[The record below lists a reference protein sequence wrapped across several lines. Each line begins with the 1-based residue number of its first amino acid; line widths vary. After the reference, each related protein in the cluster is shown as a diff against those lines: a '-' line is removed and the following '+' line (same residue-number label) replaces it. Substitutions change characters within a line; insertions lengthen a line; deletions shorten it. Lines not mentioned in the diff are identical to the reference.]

1 MTTHHAFSFEKP
13 FAFDATND
21 LDAVVLVHALL
32 EAELTALPLN
42 PRLALDERNRL
53 CKFADAQLLERA
65 DGGWSVA
72 QTSLNEASRDDA
84 TATRLATSTPTSRPT
99 VLISTSGSTGTPKLV
114 CLSRRAL
121 EASARANAEHLAM
134 TSADKWLLS
143 LNLAHIGGYS
153 VVTRCL
159 YSGATLVLAR
169 SGLGVEEM
177 IDRVCAEKLTLLSLV
192 PTQLQRIVALP
203 HLPDLSSLRA
213 VLVGGASCPSRLLNE
228 ARRRGLPAL
237 ATYGLSE
244 SAAQVTTQPLSDLNG
259 HDASIDSGIALGQTE
274 LRIVDGV
281 LQLRGPTLFDG
292 YYCPVSPTMMQS
304 EKTADGFFSTGDL
317 GYLTPEGRF
326 VAEGR
331 RQDRIVTGGENVSPL
346 EVENALR
353 LLPEI
358 SDVAVVGLDDDDW
371 GQVVAAAVVR
381 SDGRIDCGPEWFDEL
396 KTLLRLQLASYKCP
410 KRWCCL
416 TELPRLP
423 SGKLARPSIAK
434 HFAP

>member
-1 MTTHHAFSFEKP
+1 
-13 FAFDATND
+13 
-21 LDAVVLVHALL
+21 
-32 EAELTALPLN
+32 
-42 PRLALDERNRL
+42 
-53 CKFADAQLLERA
+53 
-65 DGGWSVA
+65 
-72 QTSLNEASRDDA
+72 
-84 TATRLATSTPTSRPT
+84 
-99 VLISTSGSTGTPKLV
+99 
-114 CLSRRAL
+114 
-121 EASARANAEHLAM
+121 
-134 TSADKWLLS
+134 
-143 LNLAHIGGYS
+143 
-153 VVTRCL
+153 
-159 YSGATLVLAR
+159 
-169 SGLGVEEM
+169 
-177 IDRVCAEKLTLLSLV
+177 
-192 PTQLQRIVALP
+192 
-203 HLPDLSSLRA
+203 
-213 VLVGGASCPSRLLNE
+213 
-228 ARRRGLPAL
+228 
-237 ATYGLSE
+237 
-244 SAAQVTTQPLSDLNG
+244 
-259 HDASIDSGIALGQTE
+259 
-274 LRIVDGV
+274 
-281 LQLRGPTLFDG
+281 
-292 YYCPVSPTMMQS
+292 MMQS